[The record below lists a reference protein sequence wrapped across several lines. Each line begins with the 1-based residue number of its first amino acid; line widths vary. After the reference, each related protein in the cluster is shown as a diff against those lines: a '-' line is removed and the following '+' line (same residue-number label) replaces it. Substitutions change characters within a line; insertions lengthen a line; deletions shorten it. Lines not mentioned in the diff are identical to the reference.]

1 MQQSYHWHSC
11 IKFFKEY
18 ILPCSL
24 LLIFILAIFGAQLLI
39 YLLDFDSMLS
49 FNELRKQVKLPIDPA
64 LPVIRLGI
72 VGDNPTQFLN
82 QALKGYGL
90 TQGITFNILEADID
104 QIDQQILIPDSE
116 LNSFKPHYILIF
128 ESLYILRDKFYE
140 LSTQDRIGYAES
152 YSERLKSLYQ
162 AAAGNGSK
170 LICFSFPI
178 ISDGVFGNYGYKTKL
193 SFTTQLIRINNALAD
208 LARELK
214 DLFVIDTAALA
225 SWQGISNISQRSVY
239 INNGLLYQP
248 DFFATIAKHVTDQ
261 VLAVTGRFK
270 KCLILDLDNTTWGG
284 IIGDDGI
291 ENIQIGTLGAG
302 KAFTELQK
310 WAKQLKERGII
321 LAVCSKNTESIAM
334 EPFEQHP
341 DMVLRLKDIAVFI
354 ANWETKV
361 DNIRHIQSIL
371 NIGFDSMVFLDDN
384 PFERNIVR
392 SSIPDITVPE
402 LPENPEEYLPY
413 IISQN
418 LFETASISEGDENR
432 TAQYQEEAKR
442 ASLQKSFQNEDEFLE
457 SLDMISV
464 VRPFDKFNIPR
475 VAQLTQRSN
484 QFNLRTIRYTEEDA
498 TRVSASADYIT
509 LTFTLEDKFGD
520 SGLIAIVVLQKK
532 NDALFID
539 TWLMSC
545 RVLKRGMENFTL
557 NTIAEIAHKEGITKV
572 VGEYIPT
579 KKNQMVQDHYKNLGF
594 REEDGKWILDIN
606 SYIALPNKITPKS

>member
-1 MQQSYHWHSC
+1 
-11 IKFFKEY
+11 
-18 ILPCSL
+18 
-24 LLIFILAIFGAQLLI
+24 
-39 YLLDFDSMLS
+39 MLS
-49 FNELRKQVKLPIDPA
+49 FNELRKQIKMPADPTY
-64 LPVIRLGI
+64 PVIRIGI
-72 VGDNPTQFLN
+72 AGDSPTQFLN
-82 QALKGYGL
+82 QALRGYGR
-90 TQGITFNILEADID
+90 TQGVTFDILEADID
-104 QIDQQILIPDSE
+104 QIDQQILIPGSE
-116 LNSFKPHYILIF
+116 LNLFKPHYILVF
-128 ESLYILRDKFYE
+128 ESVYILRDKFYG
-140 LSTQDRIGYAES
+140 LNPTDRISYAES
-152 YSERLKSLYQ
+152 YSDRLRSLYH
-162 AAAGNGSK
+162 AAAANGSK
-170 LICFSFPI
+170 MICFSFPI

-193 SFTTQLIRINNALAD
+193 SFTTQLTRINTALAD
-208 LARELK
+208 LGAELK
-214 DLFVIDTAALA
+214 DLFIIDTAALA
-225 SWQGISNISQRSVY
+225 AWEGIANITQRSVY

-248 DFFATIAKHVTDQ
+248 DFFAIIAKHITDQ

-291 ENIQIGTLGAG
+291 ENIQIGTLGSG

-321 LAVCSKNTESIAM
+321 LAICSKNTESVAM
-334 EPFEQHP
+334 EPFEKHP
-341 DMVLRLKDIAVFI
+341 DMVLRLNDIAVFV

-371 NIGFDSMVFLDDN
+371 NIGFDSMVFIDDN

-402 LPENPEEYLPY
+402 LPEEPEEYLPF

-442 ASLQKSFQNEDEFLE
+442 ASLQKSFTNEDEFLE
-457 SLDMISV
+457 SLDMVSV

-484 QFNLRTIRYTEEDA
+484 QFNLRTIRYTEEDTA
-498 TRVSASADYIT
+498 RVSASGDHIT

-520 SGLIAIVVLQKK
+520 SGLIAIIILEKGK
-532 NDALFID
+532 DALFID

-557 NTIAEIAHKEGITKV
+557 NTIAGIARREGFTKV

-579 KKNQMVQDHYKNLGF
+579 KKNLMVQDHYRNLGF
-594 REEDGKWILDIN
+594 VEEDGKWILDIN
-606 SYIALPNKITPKS
+606 NYIALPNKITPKP